1 MAYRCPI
8 KLSSMEGTSS
18 GDEEE
23 EKDGGQGPTTTM
35 SELSPKILAI
45 VVDDPAPV
53 Y

>member
-1 MAYRCPI
+1 
-8 KLSSMEGTSS
+8 MEGTSS